1 MGLHRIK
8 EEVSGQVRCESLQAR
23 HFSVKTPALI
33 ASRVLHRSV
42 PLVQNSA
49 CNANTAMNR
58 AVMHHITPLISL
70 LLPVTTLIRQ

>member
-1 MGLHRIK
+1 MTVGLNSSASDLFKPATSPSRLLLRLHR
-8 EEVSGQVRCESLQAR
+8 V
-23 HFSVKTPALI
+23 FMD
-33 ASRVLHRSV
+33 RSV